1 MTIRD
6 EANVMAQIPLFEK
19 LSPAE
24 RQRIAFTSQLLDF
37 EQGAA
42 LFRVGDSSDD
52 VYFILTG
59 RVEVVLN
66 SNAGALVVREQGAP
80 GLIGEMGVFRHAP
93 RSATIRAMEPVKAL
107 RIKAETFLSFLSSNP
122 TEARHVM
129 RQLSEKL
136 AVCHRQLEVLQ
147 ASPQRSTDTP

>member
-6 EANVMAQIPLFEK
+6 EANAMAQIPLFEK

-24 RQRIAFTSQLLDF
+24 RQRIAFASQLLDF
-37 EQGAA
+37 EQGAT
-42 LFRVGDSSDD
+42 LFRAGDSSDD

-66 SNAGALVVREQGAP
+66 SNTGGFVVREQGPP

-93 RSATIRAMEPVKAL
+93 RSATIRTMEPVKAL
-107 RIKAETFLSFLSSNP
+107 RIKAETFLSFLSNNP
-122 TEARHVM
+122 VEARHVM

-136 AVCHRQLEVLQ
+136 AVCHRQLEALQ
-147 ASPQRSTDTP
+147 ASPQRSTGTP